1 MPVKPAVIVDSSQ
14 SYYDQIASLNYAEN
28 LKDTQNSI
36 DSVLKEIE
44 RLRVE
49 REKLEDESERNE
61 FYERLCR
68 H

>member
-1 MPVKPAVIVDSSQ
+1 M
-14 SYYDQIASLNYAEN
+14 NYAEN

>member
-14 SYYDQIASLNYAEN
+14 SYYDQIASMNYAEN

>member
-1 MPVKPAVIVDSSQ
+1 MKPAVIVDSSQ
-14 SYYDQIASLNYAEN
+14 SYYDQIASMNYAEN